1 MSNAKIKNTN
11 ILVSFAVTS
20 IETFFDSFAILLLLL
35 LLQVKK
41 RGNKVDD
48 DDPLIAL

>member
-20 IETFFDSFAILLLLL
+20 IETFFDSFAILLLS
-35 LLQVKK
+35 LQVKK

>member
-11 ILVSFAVTS
+11 ILVSFTVTS
-20 IETFFDSFAILLLLL
+20 IETFFDSFAILLLL